1 MISKE
6 QDEVARLN
14 KQLTDAE
21 NKLKRVGSS
30 TANSTPATVEEL
42 NQKLMDVESSNKVLR
57 RIKNAY
63 K

>member
-30 TANSTPATVEEL
+30 TANSAPATVEEL
-42 NQKLMDVESSNKVLR
+42 NQKLMDAESSNKVLR